1 MDNLE
6 AGIAAFK
13 AGKRDEAR
21 SLLIAAMKDA
31 PNNENVWGWLY
42 QVSNNDIERIQA
54 LRKVVAINPQNVKAK
69 ELLDKLLAPPQFE
82 PVRNK
87 KKNNI
92 LIFSVVFVSLCVM
105 CAVAALG
112 IKASEKTN
120 ANTNTVDQYM
130 QEYGGNPDVYTEIIA
145 LTDCA
150 MLQIKFDTAADNLHA
165 PGTQQYHWS
174 QGYMAASDAR
184 MKDIGCYK

>member
-13 AGKRDEAR
+13 AGKRNEAR
-21 SLLIAAMKDA
+21 RLLIAAKKDA
-31 PNNENVWGWLY
+31 PNSENVWSWLY

-54 LRKVVAINPQNVKAK
+54 LRKVMAINPQNVKAK

-112 IKASEKTN
+112 INASEKPGVK
-120 ANTNTVDQYM
+120 TVDQYM
-130 QEYGGNPDVYTEIIA
+130 QEYGGNPEVYAEIIS
-145 LTDCA
+145 LNDCS

-165 PGTQQYHWS
+165 PGTRQYEWS
-174 QGYMAASDAR
+174 MGYMDASDTR
-184 MKDIGCYK
+184 MKEIGCYE